1 MPSQEQTTSQIL
13 RGGLNAETGSP
24 KETEKALIHIGA
36 LVKAKVLTISR
47 IGNTVFTS
55 TRITSDGRWLPK
67 TESEIHMYTAEG
79 MQEVMQRLAVL
90 PNTLRSMGIQ
100 KAYTYAMQ
108 PAVMRVIQSGL
119 QKAGLQPN
127 VTTQM
132 KYVNGQ
138 MVPAYILEVALS

>member
-1 MPSQEQTTSQIL
+1 MPSQQQSTSQIL

-36 LVKAKVLTISR
+36 LVKANVLKISR
-47 IGNTVFTS
+47 IGNTVFTTS
-55 TRITSDGRWLPK
+55 RVSSDGKWLPQ
-67 TESEIHMYTAEG
+67 TEAEVHMYTAEG
-79 MQEVMQRLAVL
+79 LQEVMQRLAVL

-108 PAVMRVIQSGL
+108 PAIMRVIQSGL
-119 QKAGLQPN
+119 QKAGLQPS

-138 MVPAYILEVALS
+138 MVPAYIMEVAL

>member
-1 MPSQEQTTSQIL
+1 MPSQQRSTSQIL
-13 RGGLNAETGSP
+13 RGGLNIETGDP
-24 KETEKALIHIGA
+24 KKTEKALIHIGA
-36 LVKAKVLTISR
+36 LVKAKVLTLSR
-47 IGNTVFTS
+47 IGDTVFTS

-67 TESEIHMYTAEG
+67 TEAEIHMYTAEG
-79 MQEVMQRLAVL
+79 LQEVMQRLAVL

-108 PAVMRVIQSGL
+108 PAIMRVIQSGL
-119 QKAGLQPN
+119 QKAGVQPN

-138 MVPAYILEVALS
+138 MAPVYMLEVAL